1 MAQGTGM
8 AHATSNRR
16 GFTLIELLVVI
27 GIIAILIGITFAVGR
42 SVVEGSKKNATEDT
56 LRVLDTALQAYI
68 QARGENPPFAVDFPD
83 PADTNPAAPRGL
95 VVLLAFDGTNMDDPR
110 LRTIN
115 SVGVFLYAAQQ
126 VPEAKAVLDK
136 LSAKQL
142 ISLDVDGL
150 PPPNAVGNPYGEQPE
165 LPTALDAWGR
175 PIRFVHPKGD
185 GLVIG
190 QATQTGSAYDAVR
203 PVEAWL
209 GTPLSIPGEIDR
221 RYIYADVRRSD
232 RGTVPNQSGDGD
244 GGKAA
249 GSRPYFY
256 SAGEDGRV
264 GYALVDGAWVNY
276 NADNVYLSQPTFT
289 KPPP

>member
-42 SVVEGSKKNATEDT
+42 SVVGGSKKNATEDT
-56 LRVLDTALQAYI
+56 MRVLDAALQAYI
-68 QARGENPPFAVDFPD
+68 QTRGENPPFTVDFPD
-83 PADTNPAAPRGL
+83 PADVDGVAPQQ
-95 VVLLAFDGTNMDDPR
+95 VMVLLALDGVNTDDPQR
-110 LRTIN
+110 PTLN
-115 SVGVFLYAAQQ
+115 SVGAFMYVAQQ
-126 VPEAKAVLDK
+126 VPEAKAILDK
-136 LSAKQL
+136 LGAKQL
-142 ISLDVDGL
+142 VQLDTDSAGAQ
-150 PPPNAVGNPYGEQPE
+150 PPM
-165 LPTALDAWGR
+165 PTVLDAWGR
-175 PIRFVHPKGD
+175 PNRFVHPKGD
-185 GLVIG
+185 GLIIG
-190 QATQTGSAYDAVR
+190 DTLQTGSAFDAAR
-203 PVEAWL
+203 DVETWL
-209 GTPLSIPGEIDR
+209 GPVTSNGQFDR

-232 RGTVPNQSGDGD
+232 RGTVANVSGDGD

-276 NADNVYLSQPTFT
+276 NADNVYLSQPTFS
-289 KPPP
+289 KAPQ

>member
-27 GIIAILIGITFAVGR
+27 GIIAILVGITFAVGR
-42 SVVEGSKKNATEDT
+42 SVVGGSKKRATEDT
-56 LRVLDTALQAYI
+56 MRVLDAALQAYI

-83 PADTNPAAPRGL
+83 PADTDAMPPQE
-95 VVLLAFDGTNMDDPR
+95 VMVLLALDGTNIDDPKSR
-110 LRTIN
+110 PLN
-115 SVGVFLYAAQQ
+115 SVGAFLFAAQQ

-142 ISLDVDGL
+142 VTLDVDGP
-150 PPPNAVGNPYGEQPE
+150 PPPNSVNNPYGEQPT

-185 GLVIG
+185 GLILG
-190 QATQTGSAYDAVR
+190 DATQTGNAFDAAR
-203 PVEAWL
+203 RVEAWL
-209 GTPLSIPGEIDR
+209 GTPISTPQIER
-221 RYIYADVRRSD
+221 RYIYSDIRRSD
-232 RGTVPNQSGDGD
+232 RGPTDDTAGDGD
-244 GGKAA
+244 GGKAI

-256 SAGEDGRV
+256 SAGEDGLV
-264 GYALVDGAWVNY
+264 GYGLRDGVWVNY
-276 NADNVYLSQPTFT
+276 NADNVYLSEPTFS
-289 KPPP
+289 KAPQ